1 MADVIGLSD
10 VSTPD
15 TGEGSEK
22 KTGNLKRSYNMANKC
37 VSQLMS
43 QGVGR
48 SKAVSMCTKHAIKK
62 GAKKAS
68 GKIRYAGRQIK
79 RRIQGD

>member
-1 MADVIGLSD
+1 MADVLGLSD
-10 VSTPD
+10 VSSPD
-15 TGEGSEK
+15 TGKGSQL
-22 KTGNLKRSYNMANKC
+22 KTGGRRSYNMANKC